1 MSAGEQAD
9 GVGQGQLYGARAVVL
24 GELTDDDIGVTAFL
38 SLGDD
43 LVRNLLDVLQRLD
56 RLRGVLDDT
65 KSTLLQVDSATIDV
79 RELVATLETDLR
91 SANTS
96 MLAIV
101 SNWLMSSP
109 GRHGPLVIRSVPH

>member
-1 MSAGEQAD
+1 MSASRPVATD
-9 GVGQGQLYGARAVVL
+9 K
-24 GELTDDDIGVTAFL
+24 LTDDDAGVTAFL

-79 RELVATLETDLR
+79 RELVARLEIDLR

-96 MLAIV
+96 MLAIA
-101 SNWLMSSP
+101 SDWLMSAP
-109 GRHGPLVIRSVPH
+109 GRHGPLVLRNLPR